1 MKDEAIKTGLKTA
14 AQAESNL
21 YFLLPSIGTNLC
33 FYFSHAERCDWQ
45 IDQIWTE
52 VL

>member
-21 YFLLPSIGTNLC
+21 YFLLPSIGTN
-33 FYFSHAERCDWQ
+33 
-45 IDQIWTE
+45 
-52 VL
+52 